1 MSNDELFEKLR
12 QSIFE
17 YNEDVA
23 KSVVVEILN
32 KNIEPT
38 KIFDEFASIAKTLGE
53 KYENGELFLPEL
65 MLIADVMK
73 AASDVIMSEIEKR
86 KLMAAERKFGKVVIA
101 TVAGDIHDIGK
112 NIVAFLLK
120 VNGFEVYDLGRDV
133 PSLEVVKRANETK
146 ADIIAL
152 SALMTTSMPSQREV
166 IEILKGI
173 SQKEKFLV
181 LIGGAPV
188 TKEWAEE
195 IGADGWADSAVKGV
209 NIAKELMLKG
219 GA

>member
-1 MSNDELFEKLR
+1 MENLFGKLR
-12 QSIFE
+12 KSIFE
-17 YNEDVA
+17 YNEETA
-23 KSVVVEILN
+23 KEAVIEILN
-32 KNIEPT
+32 QGIEPT
-38 KIFDEFASIAKTLGE
+38 KIFDEFASIAKILGDKFE
-53 KYENGELFLPEL
+53 TGELFLPEL

-73 AASDVIMSEIEKR
+73 AAADVIMSEIERR
-86 KLMAAERKFGKVVIA
+86 KLMSAERKLGKVVIA

-120 VNGFEVYDLGRDV
+120 VNGFEVHDLGRDV
-133 PSLEVVKRANETK
+133 PSLEIVKRAAEIK

-166 IEILKGI
+166 IEILKGT
-173 SQKEKFLV
+173 SQREKYLV

-195 IGADGWADSAVKGV
+195 IGADGWADSAVRGV
-209 NIAKELMLKG
+209 KIAQELISG
-219 GA
+219 GG

>member
-1 MSNDELFEKLR
+1 MENLFGKLR
-12 QSIFE
+12 KSIFE
-17 YNEDVA
+17 YNEETA
-23 KSVVVEILN
+23 KEAVIEILN
-32 KNIEPT
+32 QGIEPT
-38 KIFDEFASIAKTLGE
+38 KIFDEFASIAKILGDKFE
-53 KYENGELFLPEL
+53 TGELFLPEL

-73 AASDVIMSEIEKR
+73 AAADVIMSEIERR
-86 KLMAAERKFGKVVIA
+86 KLMGAERKLGKVVIA

-120 VNGFEVYDLGRDV
+120 VNGFEVHDLGRDV
-133 PSLEVVKRANETK
+133 PSLEIVKRAAEIK

-166 IEILKGI
+166 IEILKGT
-173 SQKEKFLV
+173 SQREKYLV

-195 IGADGWADSAVKGV
+195 IGADGWADSAVRGV
-209 NIAKELMLKG
+209 KIAQELISG
-219 GA
+219 GG